1 MAGMSAVLG
10 WDERTVRYALQE
22 RQPLSVIFM
31 GPEGEMIR
39 IARDGFYVRGERVE
53 PQSADE
59 AKKVYRAFIGWMR
72 LHGMAV

>member
-1 MAGMSAVLG
+1 
-10 WDERTVRYALQE
+10 
-22 RQPLSVIFM
+22 
-31 GPEGEMIR
+31 MIR